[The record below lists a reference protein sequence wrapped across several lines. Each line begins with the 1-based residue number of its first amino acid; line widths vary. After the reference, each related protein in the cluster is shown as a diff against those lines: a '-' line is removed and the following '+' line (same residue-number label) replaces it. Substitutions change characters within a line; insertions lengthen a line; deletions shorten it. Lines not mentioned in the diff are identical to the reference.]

1 VVVVVVAGVVEVV
14 VVVVAG
20 VVVGVVVGVDV
31 AGSALPQDV
40 NSMAETNKRLNSNHP
55 TFLIIFPPPSFLLSW
70 DGINTSHVLASQI
83 HYFARAI

>member
-14 VVVVAG
+14 VVVVA
-20 VVVGVVVGVDV
+20 GVVVGVDV